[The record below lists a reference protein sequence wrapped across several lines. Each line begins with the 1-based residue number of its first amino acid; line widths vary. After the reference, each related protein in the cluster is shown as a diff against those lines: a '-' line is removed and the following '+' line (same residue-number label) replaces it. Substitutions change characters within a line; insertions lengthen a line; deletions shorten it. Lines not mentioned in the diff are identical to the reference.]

1 MGNSLKSLHRNVMQ
15 LAEFTRPAVMICSA
29 EPISYFEV
37 LDHVGG
43 MTVLRLWVGL
53 VAFISRICVT
63 I

>member
-1 MGNSLKSLHRNVMQ
+1 MQ